1 MFSYCSFLAF
11 NKMKKYS
18 PLVRLKGPQLAIGGV
33 FNLRLCTGFKLAGDA
48 EMVQGNPLRGF
59 FP

>member
-1 MFSYCSFLAF
+1 MFSYCSFLTF

-18 PLVRLKGPQLAIGGV
+18 PLVRLKGSQLAIVVV
-33 FNLRLCTGFKLAGDA
+33 FNLPLCTGFKLAGDA
-48 EMVQGNPLRGF
+48 EMIQGNPLSVF

>member
-1 MFSYCSFLAF
+1 
-11 NKMKKYS
+11 MKKYS

-33 FNLRLCTGFKLAGDA
+33 FNLPLCTGFKLAGDA
-48 EMVQGNPLRGF
+48 EMIQGNPLSVF